1 MRTFKKLIQER
12 DLEIAQQPDD
22 LNFEEHDKFAKFDD
36 LIKMLMKDVDLMT
49 GSNKENVVEQFD
61 KLQKA
66 YSHAMTCEQ
75 TLDPVVYTSNN
86 MGQFGLDF
94 ISWVDPKFVRDID
107 ANMDWYMGNQH
118 ESALYSGFN
127 EILLNIGYPSLQEKE
142 FLQHV
147 EHSQQRKNDDNYKRI
162 LKMISLQKQASGETL
177 SDPAPAILKSTQPIS
192 RAVGA

>member
-1 MRTFKKLIQER
+1 
-12 DLEIAQQPDD
+12 
-22 LNFEEHDKFAKFDD
+22 
-36 LIKMLMKDVDLMT
+36 MLMKDVDLMT

-127 EILLNIGYPSLQEKE
+127 EILLNIGYPSRQEKE

-177 SDPAPAILKSTQPIS
+177 SDPVPAILKSTQPIS

>member
-22 LNFEEHDKFAKFDD
+22 LNFVEHDKFAKFDD
-36 LIKMLMKDVDLMT
+36 LIKMLMKDVDLRT
-49 GSNKENVVEQFD
+49 GPNKENVVEQFD

-66 YSHAMTCEQ
+66 YTHAMTCEQ

-107 ANMDWYMGNQH
+107 LNMDWYMGNQH

-127 EILLNIGYPSLQEKE
+127 EILLNIGYPSRQEKE
-142 FLQHV
+142 FL
-147 EHSQQRKNDDNYKRI
+147 
-162 LKMISLQKQASGETL
+162 
-177 SDPAPAILKSTQPIS
+177 
-192 RAVGA
+192 